1 VAGVTGPGDDDA
13 FRARQKSRA
22 LVMALILGGLV
33 VLFYFITIAKMGT
46 AS

>member
-1 VAGVTGPGDDDA
+1 MTEPGDDDA

-22 LVMALILGGLV
+22 LVMAVVLGGLV
-33 VLFYFITIAKMGT
+33 VLFYFITIAKIGT